1 LAGEQGVS
9 DLAEGNKP
17 QAEEGAGGAPKPA
30 DAVFISYASQDAAA
44 AQRIAGALRAAG
56 IEVWLDQSELRGG
69 DAWDASIRRQIKN
82 CALFIPVISKNT
94 HARGEGYFRLEWK
107 LAVDRSHLMASD
119 LPFLLPVVVHDM
131 PDQEERVPD
140 RFREVQWTRLPEG
153 VTTAAFVERV
163 RGLLSGKL
171 PQVLT
176 RTASEAAR
184 SSAAPTTRKPVRAS
198 WRSKPALLVA
208 IVVVV
213 VALGYVVANRLV
225 LSKRVAEVEM
235 PPKSAAQIAPAT
247 AFSPPPHSIAVL
259 PFVNM
264 SGDANQEYFSD
275 GISEEL
281 LDALSRLNDLQVV
294 ARTSSFSFKGKDVDI
309 STIAHKLNVGAVLE
323 GSVRRAGNTVRIT
336 VQLINA
342 VSGFHMWSQAYD
354 RNVTDV
360 LKVQTEVATS
370 VAQQLEGKLV
380 GDETAKIEVGGT
392 KNQEAYDAYLRG
404 IQHASL
410 DEAPDFRIALA
421 EYDRAIA
428 LDPDY
433 AAAYAARAVAL
444 TNIAFATAKFDLREQ
459 MHKDAITAARRA
471 VALAPEF
478 GEAHQA
484 LAWTTLNGLLDFAGA
499 AREYDRALALAPG
512 SAKVQ
517 GNFAYFAAAMGHFAP
532 ALTAGRRA
540 VSLDPQ
546 SPSSHVRLSYVFYFA
561 RRYAEAQAS
570 LEDAK
575 ALNPGSSWIEE
586 SLARTLLASGKVEE
600 ARQLCESPATPFDED
615 YRHWYLAEAYHAL
628 GRQADAE
635 HELKESQALDGDA
648 GAYSYATVLAQWGD
662 SSAALQWLNKAVQ
675 VRDPLLLLLKVDW
688 QLDPIRNEPQFKAI
702 VAQLNF
708 PP

>member
-1 LAGEQGVS
+1 MADPPAEVPPEGEVGTVAVPAAS
-9 DLAEGNKP
+9 
-17 QAEEGAGGAPKPA
+17 APVA
-30 DAVFISYASQDAAA
+30 
-44 AQRIAGALRAAG
+44 
-56 IEVWLDQSELRGG
+56 
-69 DAWDASIRRQIKN
+69 
-82 CALFIPVISKNT
+82 T
-94 HARGEGYFRLEWK
+94 HATETPWRLSLWSRIKEHK
-107 LAVDRSHLMASD
+107 I
-119 LPFLLPVVVHDM
+119 
-131 PDQEERVPD
+131 
-140 RFREVQWTRLPEG
+140 VQWTAAY
-153 VTTAAFVERV
+153 AAFAFVTLHAATLVSDALEWPHVIVRALTLILMLGLPMAPILAWYHGVRALRRVSVPELILIVLLLMIGGALLWRSPHATTEERAHIA
-163 RGLLSGKL
+163 
-171 PQVLT
+171 
-176 RTASEAAR
+176 TANP
-184 SSAAPTTRKPVRAS
+184 APTEPVKS
-198 WRSKPALLVA
+198 ESPAA
-208 IVVVV
+208 IFV
-213 VALGYVVANRLV
+213 
-225 LSKRVAEVEM
+225 
-235 PPKSAAQIAPAT
+235 PPA
-247 AFSPPPHSIAVL
+247 HSIAVL

-264 SGDANQEYFSD
+264 SGDATQEYFSD

-281 LDALSRLNDLQVV
+281 LNSLSRLNDLEVV
-294 ARTSSFSFKGKDVDI
+294 ARTSSFSFKGQNVDV
-309 STIAHKLNVGAVLE
+309 STIAHKLNVGAILE

-342 VSGFHMWSQAYD
+342 VSGFHIWSQTYD
-354 RNVTDV
+354 RNVADI
-360 LKVQTEVATS
+360 LKVQTEVATA
-370 VAQQLEGKLV
+370 VAQQLEGKLL
-380 GDETAKIEVGGT
+380 GDEAAKIEVGGT

-404 IQHASL
+404 VQRALREDAI
-410 DEAPDFRIALA
+410 DFRVALA

-433 AAAYAARAVAL
+433 AAAYAGRAVAL
-444 TNIAFATAKFDLREQ
+444 TNIAFATAKFELRAQ
-459 MHKDAITAARRA
+459 IYKDAITAARRA
-471 VALAPEF
+471 VALAPDF

-484 LAWTTLNGLLDFAGA
+484 LAWTTLNGLLDFIGA
-499 AREYDRALALAPG
+499 AHEYDRALALAPG

-517 GNFAYFAAAMGHFAP
+517 GSFAYFAAAMGHFAP

-546 SPSSHVRLSYVFYFA
+546 SVLSHVYLSYVFYFA

-586 SLARTLLASGKVEE
+586 SLVRLLLASGKVEE

-635 HELKESQALDGDA
+635 DELKKSQALDGDT

-662 SSAALQWLNKAVQ
+662 TPAALQWLNKAVQ

-688 QLDPIRNEPQFKAI
+688 QLDPIRNEPRFKAI